1 MYVIRLTK
9 TGQPRR
15 PGVARKMVADLQNY
29 FCCPAVIGSLS
40 NRYIHFLKM
49 TNAIGSRTV
58 PVSPNRVMESNEKIE
73 STDPRVSGAAVGVS
87 RHAVGGR

>member
-1 MYVIRLTK
+1 
-9 TGQPRR
+9 
-15 PGVARKMVADLQNY
+15 MVADLQKY
-29 FCCPAVIGSLS
+29 FCYRAVIGSLL
-40 NRYIHFLKM
+40 NRDIHFPEM
-49 TNAIGSRTV
+49 TNAIRSRTV